1 MFSGVFSN
9 FTFVLVSIVTIG
21 LQIFLVEI
29 GGDFVKT
36 SPLTLVQWVI
46 TIALGAIGL
55 PVGVMMRW
63 IPVNEDPNTFFS
75 EDPVTT
81 CTLDRDSDDIELAME
96 PTLDSKLK
104 YMILKGEEMRIPP
117 SES

>member
-1 MFSGVFSN
+1 MFAGVFSN

-21 LQIFLVEI
+21 LQIFLVEV

-36 SPLTLVQWVI
+36 SHLTLTQWLI

-63 IPVNEDPNTFFS
+63 IPVTEDPNTFFS
-75 EDPVTT
+75 EEAVT

-96 PTLDSKLK
+96 PATDSKLK

>member
-1 MFSGVFSN
+1 MFESVFAN
-9 FTFVLVSIVTIG
+9 FTFVLVSTVTIG

-36 SPLTLVQWVI
+36 SHLTLIQWLV

-63 IPVNEDPNTFFS
+63 IPVSEDPNSFFF
-75 EDPVTT
+75 EEPVT

-96 PTLDSKLK
+96 PAPDSKLK

>member
-1 MFSGVFSN
+1 MFAGVFTN
-9 FTFVLVSIVTIG
+9 FNFILVSAVTIG
-21 LQIFLVEI
+21 LQVFLVEI
-29 GGDFVKT
+29 GGDFVRT
-36 SPLTLVQWVI
+36 SPLTLSQWFI
-46 TIALGAIGL
+46 TMALGAIGI
-55 PVGVMMRW
+55 PVGMLMRL
-63 IPVNEDPNTFFS
+63 IPVTEDPKTFFS
-75 EDPVTT
+75 EDPVT